1 MALFEWFVAD
11 ALAQSGGSAAP
22 GGSPVNPLVTFA
34 PFILIFVIFYF
45 LLIRP
50 QQKKA
55 RERQDMIQALKKG
68 DRVITMGGLIGTITN
83 MGEKIITIQVAE
95 GVRVKVLRKNIEE
108 LKDDIK

>member
-1 MALFEWFVAD
+1 MTLFGWFVTD
-11 ALAQSGGSAAP
+11 VLAQTGDGG
-22 GGSPVNPLVTFA
+22 GGPSVNPLITFA

-68 DRVITMGGLIGTITN
+68 DRVITSGGLIGTITN
-83 MGEKIITIQVAE
+83 MGEKIITIQVAD
-95 GVRVKVLRKNIEE
+95 GVRVKVVRKNIEE